1 VHAEATISFIGLKR
15 GLLTG
20 DAPDCVGELYFD
32 DLGVP
37 DAVYAEVEP
46 VARLLDAGDADPLL
60 GPRRRTAH
68 KGAFG
73 HVLVIGGDHG
83 MGGAA
88 RMAAE
93 AAARVGAG
101 LTSVATRA
109 PHLPAITAGRP
120 ELMVSAVEDPG
131 ELEPLLNRATVI
143 AIGPGLGRGAWSR
156 ALLSRVLESD
166 RALVLDADALSLL
179 AEEPLRREDWILTP
193 HPGEAAR
200 LLGVKVAEV
209 QADRYS
215 AVAALRERYGGTCVL
230 KGAGTLIH
238 DAGPT
243 GVCAAGNPGMASG
256 GMGDVLTGVIA
267 GLRAQ
272 GLERGQAARVGV
284 CLHASAADR
293 AAAQGGERGLL
304 ATDLCPELRRLVN
317 P

>member
-1 VHAEATISFIGLKR
+1 V
-15 GLLTG
+15 
-20 DAPDCVGELYFD
+20 
-32 DLGVP
+32 
-37 DAVYAEVEP
+37 
-46 VARLLDAGDADPLL
+46 
-60 GPRRRTAH
+60 
-68 KGAFG
+68 
-73 HVLVIGGDHG
+73 
-83 MGGAA
+83 
-88 RMAAE
+88 
-93 AAARVGAG
+93 
-101 LTSVATRA
+101 
-109 PHLPAITAGRP
+109 PAITAARP
-120 ELMVSAVEDPG
+120 ELMVAAVEDPG
-131 ELEPLLNRATVI
+131 ELEPLLRRATVI
-143 AIGPGLGRGAWSR
+143 AIGPGLGRGTWSR

-166 RALVLDADALSLL
+166 RALVLDADALTLL

-200 LLGVKVAEV
+200 LLGVTVAEV

-215 AVAALRERYGGTCVL
+215 AVAALRDRYGGTCVL

-272 GLERGQAARVGV
+272 GLDRRQAARAGV
-284 CLHASAADR
+284 CLHACAADG

-304 ATDLCPELRRLVN
+304 ATDLLPELRRLVN